1 MGLLDKVCEWPSQA
15 KFDRPNKR
23 PKMSLSAARP
33 QITVYSEKNEA
44 TDAPVCLPAVFKAPI
59 RPDIVS
65 FIHHEVAKNHRQAY
79 AVNRDAG
86 HQTSAES
93 WGTGRAVARIPRVRG
108 GGTHRS
114 GQGAFGNMCRGGH
127 MFAPTKVYRKWHRK
141 VSVQQKRY
149 AMVSAI
155 AATGVPALVMAKGP
169 RIEETPE
176 VPLVVSNN
184 VQSFA
189 KTKEAMIFLRR
200 NKAHN
205 DVDQVYKSQ
214 RMRAGKG
221 KLRNRRRLQKRGPL
235 IVYDEDQGL
244 VKAFRNIPGVDT
256 IQVGKLN
263 LLKLAPGGHVG
274 RFCIWTEAAF
284 KKLDSLYGTWRV
296 ASKEKAGW
304 NLPQPK
310 MAVTDLS
317 KLLKAEEIRQVLR
330 KPNKHAKKAVVKTNP
345 LKNIRTLLQLNPH
358 AAVAKRA
365 GEMAA
370 KKIAPPAKKAGKKAK
385 K

>member
-1 MGLLDKVCEWPSQA
+1 MA
-15 KFDRPNKR
+15 
-23 PKMSLSAARP
+23 LSAARP
-33 QITVYSEKNEA
+33 LVTVYDDKREVTGSS
-44 TDAPVCLPAVFKAPI
+44 VSLPAVFKAPI

-65 FIHHEVAKNHRQAY
+65 FIHHEIAKNHRQAY
-79 AVNRDAG
+79 CVNRDAG

-127 MFAPTKVYRKWHRK
+127 MFAPTKVYRRWHRK
-141 VSVQQKRY
+141 VSIAQKRY

-155 AATGVPALVMAKGP
+155 AATGVPALVMAKGH
-169 RIEETPE
+169 RIEATPE
-176 VPLVVSNN
+176 CPLVVSDK

-189 KTKEAMIFLRR
+189 KTKEAMIFLKR
-200 NKAHN
+200 NRAHN

-221 KLRNRRRLQKRGPL
+221 KMRNRRRVQKRGPL
-235 IVYDEDQGL
+235 VIYDEDQGL
-244 VKAFRNIPGVDT
+244 TKAFRNIPGVDT

-345 LKNIRTLLQLNPH
+345 LKNIRTMLQLNPH

-365 GEMAA
+365 AELASKKIPVTKAAPKKAAKGKKAA
-370 KKIAPPAKKAGKKAK
+370 KK
-385 K
+385 